1 MGDYRLF
8 LDVLGIRNASK
19 NLMSLSPPSFTAVLP
34 TNQSP
39 PFAGNPADWPIF
51 ISSFVNTTAACGYS
65 SVENLTRLQ
74 RCLKGAAYEA
84 VRSRLLLPESVPQVI
99 NTLQLLYGRPEL
111 LINVLLDKVRS
122 TPAPKAERLE
132 TLIEFGMAVQSLC
145 DHLEAAG
152 QQSHLM
158 NPCLLMELVEKLP
171 AHVKMEW
178 ASFMQRF
185 PEVNLKTFGTFM
197 DGIVVSASKVTRYTG
212 GYGKGASVDKS
223 TTKNRGSI
231 NTHVSQPEVPKKE
244 DKPCGVCKRRG
255 HRVRDCDNFKALS
268 VDDRWKTAQDNELCR
283 SCLNAHGRRS
293 CRSATQCGINGCPFR
308 HHPLLHSNRSNRP
321 SSGST
326 APRVA
331 YNIETA
337 GNHAH
342 RMQDQSLLFRIIPV
356 TLYGPKRTVKTFAFL
371 DDGSSLTLVEE
382 ELTNKIGID
391 GIPAPLCL
399 TWTGNVSR
407 IEAESKQ
414 LQLEVS
420 SANGGK
426 HHQLKNVRTVKKL
439 ALPGQT
445 LRINEFVDRY
455 KHLRGLPLSGY
466 ENAVP
471 QLLIG
476 VKNLRFTLPLK
487 VKEGDSNEPVVMKT
501 RLGWCVY
508 GGIDT
513 SLTNAV
519 NFHACDCDSDRA
531 LHELVK
537 DYFTLEDVGSRPKN
551 ELLSADDRRAQHILE
566 KTTTRVGNQ
575 FETGLLWRYDEVEFP
590 DSYGMALRRLEC
602 LERRMVRNPLLKE
615 KIHRQIEEYQ
625 QKGYTHRANEE
636 EVKAVDPRRVW
647 YLPLGAVVNPKKP
660 EKVRLIWDDAAV
672 VDGIS
677 LNAMLLKGPDQL
689 TSLPAVLSR
698 FRQFAVAVAADI
710 LEMFHQLR
718 IRGIDRHSLRFLFR
732 EDPTVTPDVYV
743 MDVATFG
750 ATCSPASAQYVKN
763 RNAADFADKYPRA
776 VEGIIENHYV
786 DDYLDSFGT
795 VAEEVQISEQVR
807 AIHSTGDFLLRNWL
821 SNSATVKQQLGE
833 ITDSSNKH
841 LFHDKTTESGRVLG
855 MLWLTD
861 EDALSFSAQ
870 LKEEVQQIVEN
881 ESRPT
886 KRQVLRVL
894 MSFFDPL
901 GLLSPWSMCY
911 RQLQLHVFVDASEAA
926 YVAVAYFR
934 IVDTN
939 GTSKCALVTA
949 KSKVAPL
956 KHLSIPRMELQAAV
970 LGTRLMRFILE
981 SHTVTITERYMWSD
995 STTVLAWLRADPRK
1009 YKQYVA
1015 CRIGEILE
1023 QTDVN
1028 EWWWVPSKNNPAD
1041 YATKWGS
1048 GPSVDVTGAWFQ
1060 GPSFLY
1066 QPMEGWPKQKVPL
1079 PMVEEE
1085 FRPCNVHVEAAVP
1098 TAVIDCE
1105 RFSKWERLLSATAYV
1120 HRYVGNL
1127 KRSI

>member
-1 MGDYRLF
+1 MSAKEAGANQGADETMSQTPEKQNTGGCVNCSRPDSYDNFVQCDQCDGWWHMRCAGVTASIAERPWTCRNCLPSSVHSKATNRSAQIALRLKKLEEERAIQQRAAEAEKRAIEQDRKLMQEKF
-8 LDVLGIRNASK
+8 ALMEEQLEDEREKASNRSQVSRRSREQRVTEWVQQQSSNEGAVGGVPEKQDAEAGRRPSVAEHQAEPNPVKEPPMQRGEILVDPSKHIRNQQRNTGAIPK
-19 NLMSLSPPSFTAVLP
+19 TVQNCQIIPTTSLAARQIMPRDL
-34 TNQSP
+34 P

-74 RCLKGAAYEA
+74 RCLKGSAYEA

-197 DGIVVSASKVTRYTG
+197 DGIVVSASKVPRYTG

-476 VKNLRFTLPLK
+476 VNNLRFTLPLK
-487 VKEGDSNEPVVMKT
+487 VKEGDSNEPVAMKT

-660 EKVRLIWDDAAV
+660 EKVRLIWDAAAV

-710 LEMFHQLR
+710 
-718 IRGIDRHSLRFLFR
+718 
-732 EDPTVTPDVYV
+732 
-743 MDVATFG
+743 
-750 ATCSPASAQYVKN
+750 
-763 RNAADFADKYPRA
+763 
-776 VEGIIENHYV
+776 
-786 DDYLDSFGT
+786 
-795 VAEEVQISEQVR
+795 
-807 AIHSTGDFLLRNWL
+807 
-821 SNSATVKQQLGE
+821 
-833 ITDSSNKH
+833 
-841 LFHDKTTESGRVLG
+841 
-855 MLWLTD
+855 
-861 EDALSFSAQ
+861 
-870 LKEEVQQIVEN
+870 
-881 ESRPT
+881 
-886 KRQVLRVL
+886 
-894 MSFFDPL
+894 
-901 GLLSPWSMCY
+901 
-911 RQLQLHVFVDASEAA
+911 
-926 YVAVAYFR
+926 
-934 IVDTN
+934 
-939 GTSKCALVTA
+939 
-949 KSKVAPL
+949 
-956 KHLSIPRMELQAAV
+956 
-970 LGTRLMRFILE
+970 
-981 SHTVTITERYMWSD
+981 
-995 STTVLAWLRADPRK
+995 
-1009 YKQYVA
+1009 
-1015 CRIGEILE
+1015 
-1023 QTDVN
+1023 
-1028 EWWWVPSKNNPAD
+1028 
-1041 YATKWGS
+1041 
-1048 GPSVDVTGAWFQ
+1048 
-1060 GPSFLY
+1060 
-1066 QPMEGWPKQKVPL
+1066 
-1079 PMVEEE
+1079 
-1085 FRPCNVHVEAAVP
+1085 
-1098 TAVIDCE
+1098 
-1105 RFSKWERLLSATAYV
+1105 
-1120 HRYVGNL
+1120 
-1127 KRSI
+1127 